1 MAAPTPIA
9 SPSTSSALSTS
20 SPKSLNIE
28 GSESFMV
35 RSGIWLARKFSSN
48 VASTSTSPPPIYSL
62 TQPLAPIDYI
72 ATDLL
77 LTILYNLN
85 VQEFSKVRCVCRR
98 WSKCMVMAYLMNCTT
113 AYFNFSKHKVF
124 IPRLFPQRT
133 RYALTTL
140 GLELPLQE
148 TKLFSDKLS
157 SSYEKLLNRILSCS
171 PNVTTLLVVK
181 CGARAIQFLIQNLPQ
196 IRHLTMIDCPV
207 DKGLGDYLNLRQDLN
222 ISLVMT
228 ERLFFP
234 YTAAIENI
242 STLEVCRETAPLD
255 ATLTFRMQRSL
266 PPPQR
271 LILLDMPITIALLE
285 QICHVRD
292 VEFRNCF
299 KNDDSLNVA
308 SMEHIFR
315 VTSKVENIRI
325 ISDDRGDTL
334 VSSIKEL
341 FAILNS
347 PTLLTADLRRMK
359 GLDVE
364 KLKTFRESFSTKRVL
379 LSSEALP

>member
-1 MAAPTPIA
+1 
-9 SPSTSSALSTS
+9 
-20 SPKSLNIE
+20 
-28 GSESFMV
+28 
-35 RSGIWLARKFSSN
+35 
-48 VASTSTSPPPIYSL
+48 
-62 TQPLAPIDYI
+62 
-72 ATDLL
+72 
-77 LTILYNLN
+77 
-85 VQEFSKVRCVCRR
+85 
-98 WSKCMVMAYLMNCTT
+98 MVMAYLMNCTT